1 MTLQR
6 ENWKG
11 TCRELCLLQGGIW
24 QPSVTVCRSTVG
36 PRGSQEQ
43 LVVDLAYSY
52 HLMVVPG
59 EKKPSAFAG
68 SELGPLTTGAFMGH
82 VDATCDVHVGSVDL

>member
-1 MTLQR
+1 M
-6 ENWKG
+6 
-11 TCRELCLLQGGIW
+11 
-24 QPSVTVCRSTVG
+24 
-36 PRGSQEQ
+36 
-43 LVVDLAYSY
+43 VDLAYSY